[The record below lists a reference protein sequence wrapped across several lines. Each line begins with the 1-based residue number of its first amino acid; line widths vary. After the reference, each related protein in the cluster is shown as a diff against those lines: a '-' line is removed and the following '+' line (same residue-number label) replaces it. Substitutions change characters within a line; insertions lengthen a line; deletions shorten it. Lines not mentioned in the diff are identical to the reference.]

1 MAVSL
6 RSRSCLASLQVLNF
20 YGPCSI
26 YNRGADITLGGV
38 IGCFPACTAQV
49 SPPERIGSRLGFVL
63 FVMSF
68 STLTG
73 PPLSGS
79 TCHYGVSMD
88 HRLTPSTAL
97 LDHSIPSNMYFS
109 NGFFCGGVM
118 IIGALFILLA
128 KLSIDRQLFKVI

>member
-1 MAVSL
+1 MIVWPSVS
-6 RSRSCLASLQVLNF
+6 SRGGVFVFTILFGFFTGIYFLSVMF
-20 YGPCSI
+20 YYDG
-26 YNRGADITLGGV
+26 GADLILGGV

-79 TCHYGVSMD
+79 T
-88 HRLTPSTAL
+88 
-97 LDHSIPSNMYFS
+97 
-109 NGFFCGGVM
+109 
-118 IIGALFILLA
+118 
-128 KLSIDRQLFKVI
+128 